1 MLRIKLL
8 DEMEILIPII
18 MPAISILL
26 NCFTYIILIVF
37 RKPSL
42 QEQSYQPEPEFS
54 STQYTSPDSD
64 YSPSG
69 QSYESS
75 YPETFFPDPE
85 TALNYNERR
94 NDRKKFYSSR
104 SIEKDIIGNNPLA
117 FASDKDSQIL
127 LVQQKGVDLYKSVPA
142 QPQDGV
148 LLPSG
153 VPSATIGGSKEGIV
167 LRDTVALDEYQQK
180 LQEMTKSWPQ
190 FLSNPATAF
199 ANNYQSQHVAASYST
214 DGSSVA
220 AGFSGS
226 IDWPTSF
233 AQPKQGYDVKEDTME
248 QPQNFRMPVHASPYS
263 TVSVPVSVAIP
274 TIAQPVHG

>member
-1 MLRIKLL
+1 
-8 DEMEILIPII
+8 MEIFFI
-18 MPAISILL
+18 
-26 NCFTYIILIVF
+26 YITFIEIRC

-42 QEQSYQPEPEFS
+42 QEQNYQPEPEFS
-54 STQYTSPDSD
+54 SSQYTLSDSD

-75 YPETFFPDPE
+75 HSETFFPDPE

-104 SIEKDIIGNNPLA
+104 SIEKDIIGNNPLS
-117 FASDKDSQIL
+117 FAADKDQIL
-127 LVQQKGVDLYKSVPA
+127 LLQQKGVDLYKNISP
-142 QPQDGV
+142 QPQDSV

-199 ANNYQSQHVAASYST
+199 ANNYQSQHVTASYST
-214 DGSSVA
+214 DGSSVSG
-220 AGFSGS
+220 GFSGS
-226 IDWPTSF
+226 IDWPTNF
-233 AQPKQGYDVKEDTME
+233 AQPKQGYDVKEDTVE
-248 QPQNFRMPVHASPYS
+248 QPQNFRMPVHTSYN
-263 TVSVPVSVAIP
+263 TVSVPVSMAIP
-274 TIAQPVHG
+274 AIAQAVHG

>member
-1 MLRIKLL
+1 MK
-8 DEMEILIPII
+8 ILIPVI
-18 MPAISILL
+18 MPAVSCIVPALCVI
-26 NCFTYIILIVF
+26 YITLIVEIHC

-42 QEQSYQPEPEFS
+42 QEQNYQPEPDFS

-75 YPETFFPDPE
+75 HTETFFPDPE

-104 SIEKDIIGNNPLA
+104 SIEKDIIGNNPLS
-117 FASDKDSQIL
+117 FTSDKDQIL
-127 LVQQKGVDLYKSVPA
+127 LLQQKGVDLYKNVSP

-148 LLPSG
+148 LLPNG

-190 FLSNPATAF
+190 FLSNPVTGF
-199 ANNYQSQHVAASYST
+199 GNNYQSQHVTASYST
-214 DGSSVA
+214 DGSSVSG
-220 AGFSGS
+220 GFSGS
-226 IDWPTSF
+226 IDWPTNF
-233 AQPKQGYDVKEDTME
+233 AQPKQGYDVKEDTAE
-248 QPQNFRMPVHASPYS
+248 QPQNFRMPVHASPYN

-274 TIAQPVHG
+274 AIAQAVHG

>member
-1 MLRIKLL
+1 M
-8 DEMEILIPII
+8 
-18 MPAISILL
+18 S
-26 NCFTYIILIVF
+26 CFIYITLIVEIRC

-42 QEQSYQPEPEFS
+42 QEQNYQPEPEFS
-54 STQYTSPDSD
+54 STQYTSSDSD
-64 YSPSG
+64 YLPSG

-75 YPETFFPDPE
+75 HPETFFPDPE

-104 SIEKDIIGNNPLA
+104 SIEKNIIGNNPLS
-117 FASDKDSQIL
+117 FDKDQIL
-127 LVQQKGVDLYKSVPA
+127 LLQQKGVDLYKNVSP

-190 FLSNPATAF
+190 FLSNPGTAF
-199 ANNYQSQHVAASYST
+199 ANNYQSQHATASYST
-214 DGSSVA
+214 DGSSVG
-220 AGFSGS
+220 GFSGS
-226 IDWPTSF
+226 IDWATNF
-233 AQPKQGYDVKEDTME
+233 AQPKRGYDVKEDTVE
-248 QPQNFRMPVHASPYS
+248 QPQNFRTPVYASSYN

-274 TIAQPVHG
+274 AIGQAVHG

>member
-1 MLRIKLL
+1 M
-8 DEMEILIPII
+8 
-18 MPAISILL
+18 
-26 NCFTYIILIVF
+26 
-37 RKPSL
+37 

-75 YPETFFPDPE
+75 HPETFFPDPE

-94 NDRKKFYSSR
+94 NDRKKFYTSR

-220 AGFSGS
+220 AGFGGS

-248 QPQNFRMPVHASPYS
+248 QPQNFRMPVHASPYN